1 MSPCPVIGRENAEVM
16 AEFVIKPVG
25 DCALCAEFKNE
36 ISVAVN
42 QQVHALDKALSTAHI
57 PGVVETVPAY
67 RTLIVYYRPEVVRY
81 EELKACILALND
93 FSESKASVGGQVI
106 ELPVLYGGEVDLDP
120 NAPHYEGWDG
130 RETAPDREDVLAHE
144 KITWDEFVHRH
155 SANLCYIYFQAFAIG
170 HSYVGNPVKTF
181 TVPRRTTPRTKIPQ
195 GSIAIWAD
203 QTVLN
208 GFDLPCGWQV
218 VGRTPV
224 ILYDDKKDPASFCLS
239 GQWLKFVPIDQ
250 VEYARIRKLS
260 LAGEYQ
266 PVTYERKVCE

>member
-1 MSPCPVIGRENAEVM
+1 MP
-16 AEFVIKPVG
+16 EFNIKPVG

-42 QQVHALDKALSTAHI
+42 QQVHALDRVLSAAAI

-67 RTLIVYYRPEVVRY
+67 RTLIVHYRPELICYQALHDR
-81 EELKACILALND
+81 LLALTD
-93 FSESKASVGGQVI
+93 LPAGDTCAGSQVI
-106 ELPVLYGGEVDLDP
+106 ELPVLYGGEVDF
-120 NAPHYEGWDG
+120 ASGTPHYDGWDG
-130 RETAPDREDVLAHE
+130 RETAPDLSDVLTHE
-144 KITWDEFVHRH
+144 QISQEEFVRRH
-155 SANLCYIYFQAFAIG
+155 TANLCYIYFQAFAIG

-218 VGRTPV
+218 IGRTPV
-224 ILYDDKKDPASFCLS
+224 LLYDNRKQPASYCLS
-239 GQWLKFVPIDQ
+239 GQWVKFVPIDQ
-250 VEYARIRKLS
+250 AEFARIRKLA
-260 LAGEYQ
+260 LAGEYR
-266 PVTYERKVCE
+266 PVTYERKAGV